1 MTTDLP
7 TDVDF
12 GVTGQDLTLTCTT
25 SESGLTTF
33 AFYNDADQVQQAF
46 GSSNTYITQTAGSYY
61 CIAANADQ
69 SQKTAKTAQVT
80 LEFKSKSFHIHHLS
94 DK

>member
-7 TDVDF
+7 TDVQF

-25 SESGLTTF
+25 SEAGLTKF
-33 AFYNDADQVQQAF
+33 AFYNDADEEQQAF
-46 GSSNTYITQTAGSYY
+46 DSSNTYTTQTADSYY
-61 CIAANADQ
+61 CIAANDDQ
-69 SQKTAKTAQVT
+69 SQKTAKTAEVT

>member
-1 MTTDLP
+1 MTTALP
-7 TDVDF
+7 TDVHF

-25 SESGLTTF
+25 SETGLTKF
-33 AFYNDADQVQQAF
+33 AFYNDANEVQQAF
-46 GSSNTYITQTAGSYY
+46 GSSNTYTTQTADSYY
-61 CIAANADQ
+61 CIAANEDE
-69 SQKTAKTAQVT
+69 SQKTAKTAEVT